1 MTPHRHQGHGGIK
14 PVKTYDDLWNN
25 FVTLREHFMK
35 VYMRYWNEVVACQ
48 RDIHPKIMGSILM
61 HDCIENGRPVDNLG
75 CRHNASLPFLTPVPS
90 TSLTA
95 SPL

>member
-1 MTPHRHQGHGGIK
+1 MEGIK
-14 PVKTYDDLWNN
+14 PVETYDDLWNN
-25 FVTLREHFMK
+25 FVTIREHFMK

-75 CRHNASLPFLTPVPS
+75 CRYNASVTLLDSGTVNVVNG
-90 TSLTA
+90 LA
-95 SPL
+95 AMN